1 MSADDIETIIGRV
14 ALKDRRAFAML
25 YDRTSA
31 KLFGICLRILGDRAA
46 AEDAL
51 QEAYVKIWQRAD
63 RFSAGRASAMAWLC
77 AIARNQAID
86 VVRSRRAGVGTV
98 ELEAANALSDPAA
111 GPERLAV
118 AADDGRRIELCLAE
132 LDGER
137 ASAVRGAYVEG
148 LSYQEL
154 ATRHG
159 VPLNTMRTWLRRSLI
174 KLRECLER

>member
-1 MSADDIETIIGRV
+1 MSAEDIEEIIGRV
-14 ALKDRRAFAML
+14 ALKDRRAFATL

-51 QEAYVKIWQRAD
+51 QDTFVKIWQRAD
-63 RFSAGRASAMAWLC
+63 RFSTGRASAMAWLC

-86 VVRSRRAGVGTV
+86 VVRSRRAGFGTL
-98 ELEAANALSDPAA
+98 ELDAANELVDPAA
-111 GPERLAV
+111 GPERLTL
-118 AADDGRRIELCLAE
+118 AADEGRRIEACLAE

-137 ASAVRGAYVEG
+137 AAAVRGAYVEG

-154 ATRHG
+154 ADRYG